1 LYVLGKERAVE
12 QELEVGQAQEAA
24 AEPEVEE
31 LATVDPEDV
40 AAVRELI
47 QRAYPDTVAELLTGA
62 TVGELMAAVPAAQ
75 AAYRRVAAQL
85 RVAPPEQV
93 PAGGGVRGPG
103 LDPETLSP
111 ALKIREGLRRAG

>member
-1 LYVLGKERAVE
+1 VE
-12 QELEVGQAQEAA
+12 QEQDVGRAQGAS
-24 AEPEVEE
+24 AEPEADEI
-31 LATVDPEDV
+31 AAVDPGDV

-75 AAYRRVAAQL
+75 AAYRRVAEQL
-85 RVAPPEQV
+85 RAAPPAPV

-103 LDPETLSP
+103 LDPEALSP